1 MYSEWA
7 IIARFNPQLR
17 KCHAIPPHRRSY
29 TVDPAP
35 AIFTGNPGMK
45 CVMERYN
52 ELREVDIQA
61 AFDVDKHNSGE
72 YVMV

>member
-1 MYSEWA
+1 MGNNNKIYSP
-7 IIARFNPQLR
+7 IDKVPCNS
-17 KCHAIPPHRRSY
+17 PHRRSY
-29 TVDPAP
+29 TVDPAA
-35 AIFTGNPGMK
+35 AIFTGNRGMK
-45 CVMERYN
+45 CVMEHHN